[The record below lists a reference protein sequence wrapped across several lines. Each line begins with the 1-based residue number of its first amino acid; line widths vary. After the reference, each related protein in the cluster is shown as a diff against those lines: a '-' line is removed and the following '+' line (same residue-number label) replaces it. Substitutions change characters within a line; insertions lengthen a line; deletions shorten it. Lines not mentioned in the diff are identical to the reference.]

1 MAELYFKVKADLD
14 KVIQLRNEIEKL
26 KTEMAGIDRAMNKSG
41 FDNLNKKLNQTQKE
55 FDGVTAKAAKAG
67 ATLKTVDTNV
77 GATANGF
84 VGLSGKLA
92 GLVGG
97 AALAGFASQ
106 IVTVRGEFQQLEIA
120 FTTLLQSKD
129 KADKLMSQMV
139 ETAAKTPF
147 DLQGVANGARSLLAY
162 GFEAD
167 KVNDTLI
174 RLGNVASGLGL
185 PLERLTY
192 LYGTTMVQGRLYSRD
207 MLQFTSSG
215 IPILKEM
222 AAMMGKSTEE
232 IQKMVSE
239 GKIGF
244 PEVEKVIERMTN
256 KGGKFYN
263 LMEEQSKSLTGQIAN
278 LKDSISIAFNEM
290 GKETQGFASTAI
302 SVTSSLV
309 KNYESVGKAVA
320 ALVLAYGSYKAAMII
335 AALMGAT
342 DVTVKTAQTAA
353 TIKATL
359 AQLKLNAAMMLNPY
373 VLLGA
378 AVAGTAYVLIDYA
391 TKASAAEVAQ
401 KLLNEQTK
409 KASENTANLASETE
423 TLVGVIKDET
433 STTYDRL
440 AALERLQ
447 QIAPKTFSNLDI
459 EAIKRGDLLSIL
471 TATKQELQQIA
482 ILQGDNKLAEI
493 TALYNKINTSTVRN
507 PLDEIKLMKMMGKSV
522 NPLTIAGFEFGNS
535 GMKEAYS
542 YINLMTKQQNETKAK
557 IAESNKM
564 DAMSQKEKVAYLK
577 EQNVELKKQQDVIK
591 ARKANTAEQNAYNKK
606 QVDELQ
612 TRIDN
617 NMATIKGKPKGKPT
631 GGAGAKGGKPDVTN
645 AWDDEIKAL
654 NDYVNKQEI
663 ITLTMYK
670 NGFINDEAYQ
680 IISQRNLQQALE
692 NKIKIL
698 KRYKQDTTELEKQ
711 ELTAAGKVSGLTGSI
726 SAKKIEGVETTPI
739 DKEKLN
745 EGLSQYLEYVDK
757 KRKAE
762 EDLDAWFEQQA
773 EEKKQQLVD
782 TINLVA
788 DMINALGDI
797 SQSVGDVVDSFGG
810 DTRQLDN
817 VTKLIGG
824 VATIGQGAAKIAAGD
839 WVGGIRDAVKGIA
852 DVIVSITSISD
863 TERQKEIEQY
873 QEKIDTLGVAY
884 ENLERNIDK
893 AYSSDASD
901 LIRQNNIIIEQQK
914 DLIRLQIAE
923 EEAKKKT
930 DKEKIKAWNA
940 QLDALGNRQADNKEK
955 ALDAIMG
962 EDIKSAIDSFANAYM
977 DAWASGSDKAKASKD
992 LVKDMIKKMIV
1003 EALKMDLSKPMENIR
1018 KKLEEFWTD
1027 GNISASEE
1035 DEINKMMALAT
1046 NAADQKYAW
1055 ADRFMKDAQ
1064 AEQGAATKGSWETI
1078 SSEQASELSGR
1089 FTAMQMSNQEIVNE
1103 TKKIN
1108 LNTTETL
1115 SAMRQGN
1122 AITDEIRLT
1131 NNRIADNI
1139 ALIAGYTRVLPEIS
1153 QDIKKVVKNTENL

>member
-14 KVIQLRNEIEKL
+14 KVIQLRNEIAKL
-26 KTEMAGIDRAMNKSG
+26 KSEMAGLDRTTNRSG
-41 FDNLNKKLNQTQKE
+41 FDALNKKLNQSQKE
-55 FDGVTAKAAKAG
+55 FDGLTAKAAKAG
-67 ATLKTVDTNV
+67 ATLKTVDANV

-120 FTTLLQSKD
+120 FTTLLQSKE

-342 DVTVKTAQTAA
+342 DVTVKTTQTAA

-542 YINLMTKQQNETKAK
+542 YINLMTKQQNEVKAK
-557 IAESNKM
+557 TAEANKL

-577 EQNVELKKQQDVIK
+577 AQNDELKKQQDIIK
-591 ARKANTAEQNAYNKK
+591 NRKTENAEESKFNKD
-606 QVDELQ
+606 QISQLQ
-612 TRIDN
+612 SQIDSN
-617 NMATIKGKPKGKPT
+617 NSAIKGGGKSKPKPT
-631 GGAGAKGGKPDVTN
+631 GGGAGSNKPADVVQELITTEAIADGLRMKIAENVADATTEMMKLSTDYEGLDKLN
-645 AWDDEIKAL
+645 ADKESFLDGL
-654 NDYVNKQEI
+654 RTYNDSLLVEQKTFSEAV
-663 ITLTMYK
+663 K
-670 NGFINDEAYQ
+670 NMANAVP
-680 IISQRNLQQALE
+680 NLIQALKDKE
-692 NKIKIL
+692 NAERRLVNL
-698 KRYKQDTTELEKQ
+698 KRIGASDEDIQKAEDEVVKYASKAELA
-711 ELTAAGKVSGLTGSI
+711 AAGIG
-726 SAKKIEGVETTPI
+726 
-739 DKEKLN
+739 
-745 EGLSQYLEYVDK
+745 
-757 KRKAE
+757 
-762 EDLDAWFEQQA
+762 DAFAIANQTMA
-773 EEKKQQLVD
+773 
-782 TINLVA
+782 
-788 DMINALGDI
+788 
-797 SQSVGDVVDSFGG
+797 SVGDVMDSFGG

-817 VTKLIGG
+817 VSKLIGG
-824 VATIGQGAAKIAAGD
+824 IGSVGGGIAKMAAGD

-852 DVIVSITSISD
+852 DIIVSINAISD
-863 TERQKEIEQY
+863 TERQKKIEEMQG
-873 QEKIDTLGVAY
+873 KIEGLQTAYDTLGRKI
-884 ENLERNIDK
+884 EK
-893 AYSSDASD
+893 AYSSDASKM
-901 LIRQNNIIIEQQK
+901 IEQQNVLIEQQK
-914 DLIRLQIAE
+914 DLIKLQIAE

-930 DKEKIKAWNA
+930 DKEKIKEWNETLA
-940 QLDALGNRQADNKEK
+940 QLGDRQAENKDK
-955 ALDAIMG
+955 AIDAILG
-962 EDIKSAIDSFANAYM
+962 EDIQSAIDNFAQAYM
-977 DAWASGSDKAKASKD
+977 EAWDAGNDKAKASKD
-992 LVKDMIKKMIV
+992 LVNNMIKNMIT
-1003 EALKMDLSKPMENIR
+1003 EALKMDMSIPMENIR
-1018 KKLEEFWTD
+1018 KKLDAFWND

-1035 DEINKMMALAT
+1035 EELNKLMALAT
-1046 NAADQKYAW
+1046 GAADQKYAW

-1064 AEQGAATKGSWETI
+1064 NQQGAATKGSWETI

-1089 FTAMQMSNQEIVNE
+1089 FTAMQMGNQEIVNE
-1103 TKKIN
+1103 AKRIN
-1108 LNTTETL
+1108 INTADVLT
-1115 SAMRQGN
+1115 AIRQGN
-1122 AITDEIRLT
+1122 NITDEMRIT

-1139 ALIAGYTRVLPEIS
+1139 ALIAGYTRVLPEMGE
-1153 QDIKKVVKNTENL
+1153 DIKKVVKNTENL